1 MNNDLD
7 TTLYVLLK
15 LFLAA
20 MNPELITIW
29 LFYVVF

>member
-1 MNNDLD
+1 MNNDFN
-7 TTLYVLLK
+7 TTVYVLLK

-20 MNPELITIW
+20 MNPELIATW